1 MQTRSGAAATHKEE
15 PIVSHFK
22 DQVAIVTGGASGI
35 GRALCEELG
44 QRGARVVVADIDV
57 TGAERVASGITSAG
71 GVACGVHLDVT
82 HEEDVRKL
90 VEKTAAQ
97 EGHLDF
103 MFNNAGIC
111 VAGEIRDMDLEQW
124 QRLVDVN
131 LWGVVYGTMAAY
143 DVMLE
148 QGFGHIVN
156 AGSADGL
163 IPFPM
168 MAAYSATKHAVIGL
182 STGLRGEAAGLGVKV
197 SVTCPGLI
205 RTRMQ
210 LESTMVSQLRDEDAL
225 RRQLLQFPGGMEAP
239 QCARVILR
247 GVERNRGIIVVTA
260 FARINWWLYRLH
272 PALIKPF
279 NNTWVS
285 TIRAHRIE

>member
-1 MQTRSGAAATHKEE
+1 M
-15 PIVSHFK
+15 SHFK
-22 DQVAIVTGGASGI
+22 DKVAIVTGGASGI

-44 QRGARVVVADIDV
+44 RRRARVVVADINV
-57 TGAERVASGITSAG
+57 KGAKEAASGITTAG
-71 GVACGVHLDVT
+71 GQARGVHLDVT
-82 HEEDVRKL
+82 QAEDVHNL
-90 VEKTAAQ
+90 VVGTAAE

-111 VAGEIRDMDLEQW
+111 VAGEVRDTDLEHW
-124 QRLVDVN
+124 QRLLDVN

-143 DVMLE
+143 EVMLK
-148 QGFGHIVN
+148 QGFGHIIN

-168 MAAYSATKHAVIGL
+168 MAAYSATKHAVIGF

-205 RTRMQ
+205 RTPMQ
-210 LESTMVSQLRDEDAL
+210 LKSTMVTALRDEEEL
-225 RRQLLQFPGGMEAP
+225 RRRLLELPVGMEAS

-247 GVERNRGIIVVTA
+247 GVERNKGIIVVTA
-260 FARINWWLYRLH
+260 FARLSWWLYRLH

-279 NNTWVS
+279 NNSWVR
-285 TIRAHRIE
+285 TIRTHRLER

>member
-1 MQTRSGAAATHKEE
+1 M
-15 PIVSHFK
+15 SHFRDK
-22 DQVAIVTGGASGI
+22 VAIVTGGASGI
-35 GRALCEELG
+35 GQALCEELG
-44 QRGARVVVADIDV
+44 QRGARVVVADINLE
-57 TGAERVASGITSAG
+57 GAEEVASGITSAG
-71 GVACGVHLDVT
+71 GVARGAHLDVT
-82 HEEDVRKL
+82 QEEEVRKL
-90 VEKTAAQ
+90 VEHTAAG

-111 VAGEIRDMDLEQW
+111 VVGEMRDMELEHW

-143 DVMLE
+143 EVMLK
-148 QGFGHIVN
+148 QRSGHIIN

-168 MAAYSATKHAVIGL
+168 MTAYSATKHAVIGL
-182 STGLRGEAAGLGVKV
+182 STGLRVEAAGLGVKV
-197 SVTCPGLI
+197 SVTCAGLI
-205 RTRMQ
+205 HTPMQ
-210 LESTMVSQLRDEDAL
+210 VNSTMVSRLRDEDAL
-225 RRQLLQFPGGMEAP
+225 RRRFLQLPMGMEAS
-239 QCARVILR
+239 QCARAILR

-279 NNTWVS
+279 HNTWIR
-285 TIRAHRIE
+285 TIRTHRIEQ

>member
-1 MQTRSGAAATHKEE
+1 M
-15 PIVSHFK
+15 SHFK
-22 DQVAIVTGGASGI
+22 DKVAIVTGGASGI
-35 GRALCEELG
+35 GQALCEELG
-44 QRGARVVVADIDV
+44 HRGAQVLVADINLE
-57 TGAERVASGITSAG
+57 GAESVASGITSAG
-71 GVACGVHLDVT
+71 GLALAVHLDVT
-82 HEEDVRKL
+82 QGKDVRKL
-90 VEKTAAQ
+90 VEQTAAE

-111 VAGEIRDMDLEQW
+111 VVGEMRDMDLEHW
-124 QRLVDVN
+124 RRLIDVN

-143 DVMLE
+143 EVMRK

-163 IPFPM
+163 VPFPM

-197 SVTCPGLI
+197 SVVCAGLI
-205 RTRMQ
+205 RTPMQ
-210 LESTMVSQLRDEDAL
+210 LQSTMVTKLRDEDAL
-225 RRQLLQFPGGMEAP
+225 RRQFLELPMGMEAP

-279 NNTWVS
+279 NNTWVR
-285 TIRAHRIE
+285 TMRAHRIEQ

>member
-1 MQTRSGAAATHKEE
+1 M
-15 PIVSHFK
+15 SHFK
-22 DQVAIVTGGASGI
+22 DKVAIVTGGASGI
-35 GRALCEELG
+35 GQALCEELG
-44 QRGARVVVADIDV
+44 QRGAQVVVADINLE
-57 TGAERVASGITSAG
+57 GAASVASGITSAG
-71 GVACGVHLDVT
+71 GLARGVHLDVT
-82 HEEDVRKL
+82 QGEDVRKL
-90 VEKTAAQ
+90 VEQTAAE

-111 VAGEIRDMDLEQW
+111 VVGEMRDMDLEHW
-124 QRLVDVN
+124 RRLIDVN
-131 LWGVVYGTMAAY
+131 LWGVIYGTMVAY
-143 DVMLE
+143 EVMVK

-168 MAAYSATKHAVIGL
+168 MTAYSATKHAVIGL

-197 SVTCPGLI
+197 SVVCAGLI
-205 RTRMQ
+205 RTPMQ
-210 LESTMVSQLRDEDAL
+210 LQSTMVTKLRDEEAL
-225 RRQLLQFPGGMEAP
+225 RRQFLELPMGMEALR
-239 QCARVILR
+239 CARVILR

-279 NNTWVS
+279 HNTWVRM
-285 TIRAHRIE
+285 IRTHRIEQ

>member
-1 MQTRSGAAATHKEE
+1 M
-15 PIVSHFK
+15 SHFK
-22 DQVAIVTGGASGI
+22 DKVAIVTGGASGI

-44 QRGARVVVADIDV
+44 QRGAQVVVADINLE
-57 TGAERVASGITSAG
+57 GAEEVASGITSAG
-71 GVACGVHLDVT
+71 GLARGVHLDVT
-82 HEEDVRKL
+82 QGKDVRKL
-90 VEKTAAQ
+90 VEQTAVE

-111 VAGEIRDMDLEQW
+111 VVGEMRDMKLEHW

-131 LWGVVYGTMAAY
+131 LWGVVFGTMAAY
-143 DVMLE
+143 EVMLK
-148 QGFGHIVN
+148 QGFGHIIN

-205 RTRMQ
+205 RTPMQ
-210 LESTMVSQLRDEDAL
+210 LKSTMVTELRDEDAL
-225 RRQLLQFPGGMEAP
+225 RREFLQLPMGMEAP

-279 NNTWVS
+279 NNTWVRI
-285 TIRAHRIE
+285 IRAHRIEQ

>member
-1 MQTRSGAAATHKEE
+1 VAAIHKED
-15 PIVSHFK
+15 PILSHFK
-22 DQVAIVTGGASGI
+22 DKVAIVTGGASGI

-44 QRGARVVVADIDV
+44 QRKAHVIVADINV
-57 TGAERVASGITSAG
+57 EGAEKVAAGITLAG
-71 GVACGVHLDVT
+71 GLAGGVHLDVT
-82 HEEDVRKL
+82 QAENVRKL
-90 VEKTAAQ
+90 VEQTAAE

-111 VAGEIRDMDLEQW
+111 VLGEMRDMDLEHW

-143 DVMLE
+143 EVMLR
-148 QGFGHIVN
+148 QGFGHIIN

-205 RTRMQ
+205 RTPMQ
-210 LESTMVSQLRDEDAL
+210 EMSTMVTKLRDEEAL
-225 RRQLLQFPGGMEAP
+225 RRQFLQLPVGMEAP
-239 QCARVILR
+239 QCARIILR

-272 PALIKPF
+272 PALIKLF
-279 NNTWVS
+279 NNTWVR
-285 TIRAHRIE
+285 TIRTHRMEQ

>member
-1 MQTRSGAAATHKEE
+1 
-15 PIVSHFK
+15 VSHFK
-22 DQVAIVTGGASGI
+22 DKVAIVTGGASGI

-44 QRGARVVVADIDV
+44 QRGAQVVVADINV
-57 TGAERVASGITSAG
+57 EGAERVASDITIAG
-71 GVACGVHLDVT
+71 GLAHGVRLDVT
-82 HEEDVRKL
+82 QAEDVRKL
-90 VEKTAAQ
+90 VEGTAAE

-111 VAGEIRDMDLEQW
+111 VVGEMRDMDLAHW
-124 QRLVDVN
+124 QRLIDVN
-131 LWGVVYGTMAAY
+131 LWGVIYGTMAAY
-143 DVMLE
+143 EVMIK

-205 RTRMQ
+205 RTPMQ
-210 LESTMVSQLRDEDAL
+210 LDSTMVSQLRDEDAL
-225 RRQLLQFPGGMEAP
+225 RRQFAQLPVGMEAP

-247 GVERNRGIIVVTA
+247 GVKRNRGIIVVTA

-279 NNTWVS
+279 NNTWVRM
-285 TIRAHRIE
+285 IRDHRIEQ